1 MDSVVI
7 RLNTSEKNG
16 RKTWNIYKS
25 MHLPCHV
32 WVWRVGSGTRWWL
45 GRWSDPATGR
55 SRLDRP
61 VTGTFDR
68 GSASPARKSGGWW
81 RPSAISASSWPAGA
95 DWTAESDPTRYL
107 KAAKKIKIQI
117 ILSFLF
123 VEPSTLYTEI
133 DMYCF
138 DMFREIFCFCEDFR
152 SQSSKI
158 GFCVV
163 NDYACTD
170 EPDFS

>member
-1 MDSVVI
+1 
-7 RLNTSEKNG
+7 
-16 RKTWNIYKS
+16 

-117 ILSFLF
+117 ILSFGRMRRLLNASKCQF
-123 VEPSTLYTEI
+123 HGAQGPDSWTRHISILVNGPVGVSINRGVTK
-133 DMYCF
+133 
-138 DMFREIFCFCEDFR
+138 REITWHVRRVIDTQRGCGVIH
-152 SQSSKI
+152 S
-158 GFCVV
+158 
-163 NDYACTD
+163 T
-170 EPDFS
+170 